1 MAIQRLKTFQEIA
14 SRVLAEKS
22 YRSVKEVERDLDKIS
37 ELVQDSVS
45 LLTQYRKSMVKAGT
59 NRFVIDVDGPQENS
73 PTPTKDRKVRHLKEL
88 DRNFAVIQTLYEA
101 KTSLEALE
109 AKLRTAS
116 KDMGSDVSKALI
128 GVSAIRKQVFKGLDD
143 AFAFLNK
150 QASET
155 VPNFFA
161 EFMDKLSTLVSRSIA
176 YEDSTM
182 YTYMFVHEGS
192 VCYCS
197 YIQLKNVIDDVGAKL
212 PELFV
217 IASVLVDDRASEYY
231 MDVLHEFEPPSS
243 KLLTTKIDPGKMGS
257 VAMDLADLL
266 TVSHFANSIKRVP
279 IKLLLAPGQIKRD
292 LFNYSDKI
300 MLVETDDESNQ
311 INFWLKPTVI
321 DRKLAD
327 DIVKELYLDV
337 KGLLIATRASL
348 RVAVTNKKNKQGNDC
363 QVISFFLVKKSD
375 GPAANIDDIEFL
387 KERFSLKDDAMQAIL
402 RTINKG

>member
-22 YRSVKEVERDLDKIS
+22 YRSIKEVERDLDKIS

-45 LLTQYRKSMVKAGT
+45 LLNLYRKGVVKAGT
-59 NRFVIDVDGPQENS
+59 NRFVIDVDGPQEDS
-73 PTPTKDRKVRHLKEL
+73 PKPVKDKKIRHLKEL

-116 KDMGSDVSKALI
+116 KDLGSDVSKALA
-128 GVSAIRKQVFKGLDD
+128 GVSSIRKQVFKGLDD

-150 QASET
+150 QASDT

-161 EFMDKLSTLVSRSIA
+161 EFMEKMSTLVSRSIA
-176 YEDSTM
+176 YEDSSM
-182 YTYMFVHEGS
+182 YTYMFVHGND

-197 YIQLKNVIDDVGAKL
+197 YIQLKNVIDDEGARL

-217 IASVLVDDRASEYY
+217 IASVVVNDKASEYY
-231 MDVLHEFEPPSS
+231 LDVLHEFEPPSA
-243 KLLTTKIDPGKMGS
+243 KLLTSRIEPTKISS
-257 VAMDLADLL
+257 VAEDLADLL

-292 LFNYSDKI
+292 IFNFSDKI
-300 MLVETDDESNQ
+300 ALVEAEEDNNQ

-321 DRKLAD
+321 DKSVAD
-327 DIVKELYLDV
+327 SIVKELYLDV
-337 KGLLIATRASL
+337 RGLLAATRASL
-348 RVAVTNKKNKQGNDC
+348 RVSVTTKKNDKGHDC
-363 QVISFFLVKKSD
+363 QVISFFLVKKTD
-375 GPAANIDDIEFL
+375 GPAANLDDIEFL
-387 KERFSLKDDAMQAIL
+387 KERFGLKDDALQAIL
-402 RTINKG
+402 TTINKS

>member
-45 LLTQYRKSMVKAGT
+45 LLTQYRKGVVKAGA
-59 NRFVIDVDGPQENS
+59 NRFVIDVDGPQADS
-73 PTPTKDRKVRHLKEL
+73 PKPTKDKKVRHLKEL

-150 QASET
+150 EASET
-155 VPNFFA
+155 APNFFA
-161 EFMDKLSTLVSRSIA
+161 EFMDKLATLVSRSIA

-197 YIQLKNVIDDVGAKL
+197 YIQLKNVIDDVGSKL

-217 IASVLVDDRASEYY
+217 ISSVIVGDKSSEYFL
-231 MDVLHEFEPPSS
+231 DVLHEFEPPSS
-243 KLLTTKIDPGKMGS
+243 KLLTTKIDPTKMGS

-311 INFWLKPTVI
+311 INFWLKPTVL

-348 RVAVTNKKNKQGNDC
+348 RVAVTTKKNKQGNDC

>member
-45 LLTQYRKSMVKAGT
+45 LLTQYRKSVVKAGT

-73 PTPTKDRKVRHLKEL
+73 PKPTKDRKVRHLKEL

-155 VPNFFA
+155 APNFFA